1 MTKSLEFSPL
11 PAIERSP
18 VRSTPLHRASL
29 GPRTKKS
36 CEYFQPAY
44 RALAGR
50 HGRRGG
56 SARVWLDAPASS
68 SPSAN
73 TSPSASAPKVLT
85 AKQIAFGTLLK
96 HTFQPNG
103 TGASQP
109 STLSSRTT
117 SWPLAA
123 TSTSGSRTAS
133 ARRESRAV
141 PATWTAPL
149 SSSRPPGSVV
159 KQWDVTGKIDGMGAD
174 PATGRVFATV
184 NEDSKSSLYVESGGT
199 VTHYT
204 YSQSPLP
211 HMGGTDAVSVYQGKI
226 LISASAPGTGG
237 KAPKSAPAVFVA
249 TLNAANKTASLAPFF
264 ADNATAT
271 GVNGSTA
278 GTKVTLALADPD
290 SNEIVPSSSPKFA
303 GDFMLNSQ
311 GDQELIFTGASG
323 SNLQVLKIP
332 QPVDDTAFATSA
344 SGSLYTTDSSAD
356 TVDVI
361 TGPIKPGTAYTAIT
375 PCNANAAPA
384 VCPASSAPQYGP
396 NSLGT
401 INLVTGAVSKV
412 TYQRGGHAQG
422 HDLRAVATRPDPA
435 RRGPPAHWRPP
446 FHSRLFEASADHNHY
461 GRSARLLCNYSQVW
475 TIAASEPPFALPIDL
490 GAGPAGPWPTRPSL
504 GNRSITVRIRRHRCG
519 DFLRRDVD
527 SRGRAS

>member
-1 MTKSLEFSPL
+1 M
-11 PAIERSP
+11 
-18 VRSTPLHRASL
+18 
-29 GPRTKKS
+29 
-36 CEYFQPAY
+36 
-44 RALAGR
+44 
-50 HGRRGG
+50 
-56 SARVWLDAPASS
+56 
-68 SPSAN
+68 
-73 TSPSASAPKVLT
+73 LT

-96 HTFQPNG
+96 HSFQPNG
-103 TGASQP
+103 TGASATEHLIQP
-109 STLSSRTT
+109 DDLVALGGNIYVGFQNGVGSQGEPSGSGNLDSTLVEFT
-117 SWPLAA
+117 PK
-123 TSTSGSRTAS
+123 
-133 ARRESRAV
+133 
-141 PATWTAPL
+141 
-149 SSSRPPGSVV
+149 GSVV

-204 YSQSPLP
+204 YTQSPLP
-211 HMGGTDAVSVYQGKI
+211 HMGGTDAVAVYQGKI

-278 GTKVTLALADPD
+278 GTKVTLALTDPD
-290 SNEIVPSSSPKFA
+290 SNEIVPSGSPKFA

-356 TVDVI
+356 TLDVI

-375 PCNANAAPA
+375 PCNATAAPA

-396 NSLGT
+396 NSMGT
-401 INLVTGAVSKV
+401 INLVTGAISKLTISGAV
-412 TYQRGGHAQG
+412 TPKG
-422 HDLRAVATRPDPA
+422 LIFVP
-435 RRGPPAHWRPP
+435 
-446 FHSRLFEASADHNHY
+446 
-461 GRSARLLCNYSQVW
+461 
-475 TIAASEPPFALPIDL
+475 
-490 GAGPAGPWPTRPSL
+490 
-504 GNRSITVRIRRHRCG
+504 
-519 DFLRRDVD
+519 
-527 SRGRAS
+527 